1 VYIIGA
7 EYSNT
12 EAHYSGYNTQ
22 GANSQATPETDMYEL
37 SNLKTAVETYIT

>member
-22 GANSQATPETDMYEL
+22 GANSQANPGTDAREL
-37 SNLKTAVETYIT
+37 FNLKTHVETDIT